1 MVAQTDVPVNAF
13 GEILSRMGAGCGYVL
28 CDKLG
33 VLQKNICQGKFNRKQ
48 ELAYFLVLEIIC
60 FHSTYGATHYTPLG
74 PTFAEQ
80 PANQH
85 SHF

>member
-1 MVAQTDVPVNAF
+1 MFPSMPLGKF
-13 GEILSRMGAGCGYVL
+13 SSRAGGGGDALCG
-28 CDKLG
+28 KLG
-33 VLQKNICQGKFNRKQ
+33 VLQKTFVKGNFAQVKSNRKL

>member
-1 MVAQTDVPVNAF
+1 MPLRKF
-13 GEILSRMGAGCGYVL
+13 LSRAGASCGDAL

-33 VLQKNICQGKFNRKQ
+33 VLQKTFVKGNFAQVKSNRKL